1 MGNNVSLEDELI
13 NLKLSSK
20 QMVMASKKCE
30 KNQKKQ
36 LKDVQSAIKKGNREG
51 AQIYAQN
58 AIREKTQGMNYL
70 RLSSRI
76 DAVASRLET
85 AIRTKQITASMQGV
99 CKGMGN
105 ALKEMDPVKISK
117 TMEEF
122 EKQFDDMEVLTMTM
136 EGTMDASTTSLTPA
150 EDVDALIREV
160 ADQNQLDLAECFE
173 GDAAVPTK
181 KAEVPLAAEEK
192 PLPAEAQPED
202 DLAARL
208 AALRA

>member
-1 MGNNVSLEDELI
+1 MGNKVSLEDELI

-36 LKDVQSAIKKGNREG
+36 LKDVQTAIKKGNREG

-85 AIRTKQITASMQGV
+85 AIRTKQASSG
-99 CKGMGN
+99 
-105 ALKEMDPVKISK
+105 
-117 TMEEF
+117 
-122 EKQFDDMEVLTMTM
+122 
-136 EGTMDASTTSLTPA
+136 
-150 EDVDALIREV
+150 
-160 ADQNQLDLAECFE
+160 
-173 GDAAVPTK
+173 
-181 KAEVPLAAEEK
+181 
-192 PLPAEAQPED
+192 
-202 DLAARL
+202 
-208 AALRA
+208 

>member
-1 MGNNVSLEDELI
+1 MGNKVSLEDELI

-85 AIRTKQITASMQGV
+85 AIRTKQVSFN
-99 CKGMGN
+99 CKF
-105 ALKEMDPVKISK
+105 EIDFIS
-117 TMEEF
+117 F
-122 EKQFDDMEVLTMTM
+122 LVLTLFVSVT
-136 EGTMDASTTSLTPA
+136 DYR
-150 EDVDALIREV
+150 VDARSV
-160 ADQNQLDLAECFE
+160 
-173 GDAAVPTK
+173 
-181 KAEVPLAAEEK
+181 
-192 PLPAEAQPED
+192 
-202 DLAARL
+202 
-208 AALRA
+208 